1 MIIKI
6 KNIVSTYI
14 LNKLMWI
21 HTLNKL
27 FTRSLSSSNNFILN
41 FLIKE
46 FKNKL
51 NVKSLSIEEK
61 EQLKKN

>member
-1 MIIKI
+1 
-6 KNIVSTYI
+6 
-14 LNKLMWI
+14 MWI